1 MRLKTVAAWF
11 VLGAGIA
18 AQTPYALALFPDR
31 PIRVITG
38 FAAAGVS
45 DVIVRTVGEQLGRQ
59 LGQRLIIDT
68 RPGAGSL
75 VSMGIAA
82 AATPDGYTLH
92 LATPA
97 LSLSPLFVDRQLGF
111 DPLKAFAGVSL
122 LGTGPTVMAAHPRLA
137 VKSTRELID
146 YAKARPG
153 ELKVG
158 HSGEGSIQHLAGELF
173 RVTSGANLTPVAY
186 RSAQA
191 SLFAALQGEVE
202 LVFSPLSSAL
212 THLQAGRLRALGVTS
227 ARRAKAAPEIP
238 SIAETLPGYDVF
250 SWYALVVPAAT
261 PRAIVGR
268 LNDEIR
274 KALAEPAVYEQLER
288 QGIEAQHSTPEQ
300 LQALMLKDHQRWAK
314 LVKDAG
320 ITLR

>member
-1 MRLKTVAAWF
+1 MRLKTVVAWF

-18 AQTPYALALFPDR
+18 AQTPHALALFPDR

-288 QGIEAQHSTPEQ
+288 QGIEAQHNTPEQ
-300 LQALMLKDHQRWAK
+300 LQALMVKDHQRWAK